1 MKRCIKKAV
10 GKSIVNFVELQ
21 TLINEIK
28 LILNNRPIC
37 DDYDDDCEDV
47 LTPNHLLYG
56 RRLECSSLGSEEV
69 IMDDSEFKGRRRT
82 IFGSVGVKNICHLY
96 VRV

>member
-56 RRLECSSLGSEEV
+56 SDWSVAVWEV
-69 IMDDSEFKGRRRT
+69 RG
-82 IFGSVGVKNICHLY
+82 
-96 VRV
+96 